1 MATFLQLS
9 QALANR
15 SGIIPNSGPV
25 GSAYALPSAVASATG
40 TLLKMTGW
48 VAEAWN
54 DIQIARRDWFWMQTA
69 FSGETVASDANYAYT
84 DMTGPITRFSQW
96 LFSPTG
102 DSGFT
107 IYPDATGRVDE
118 RMLPFVPW
126 EIFRRVYRRGSNLT
140 VEGFPT
146 IFSVSPDRQIYL
158 WPVPDDVYVMNG
170 VYKKS
175 PQILSADADT
185 PEMPTEFHDL
195 IWMRAW
201 KTAEIYDDSYTRFAF
216 IVQEERRLY
225 TALLNNQCPAMS
237 MGDPL
242 A

>member
-1 MATFLQLS
+1 
-9 QALANR
+9 
-15 SGIIPNSGPV
+15 
-25 GSAYALPSAVASATG
+25 
-40 TLLKMTGW
+40 MTGW

-54 DIQIARRDWFWMQTA
+54 DIQIARRDWFWMNTA
-69 FSGETVASDANYAYT
+69 FTGPTVASTASYAYT
-84 DMTGPITRFSQW
+84 DMTGITRFSQW
-96 LFSPTG
+96 LFDPTG

-107 IYPDATGRVDE
+107 IYLTATGVTDE

-126 EIFRRVYRRGSNLT
+126 ETFRRVYRRAANSTTTGYPS
-140 VEGFPT
+140 V
-146 IFSVSPDRQIYL
+146 FSVSPDRKIYL
-158 WPVPDDVYVMNG
+158 WPIPDAVYTLQG

-175 PQILSADADT
+175 PQVLSADADT

-201 KTAEIYDDSYTRFAF
+201 KTAEIYDESYTRFAF
-216 IVQEERRLY
+216 IVQEERRLW
-225 TALLNNQCPAMS
+225 TALINNQCPPMS